1 MLNVPVSE
9 APARQPQGRSL
20 TLIRATAAWV
30 RQAFFRYHARE
41 ITHEQLRAVI
51 DQHRAVTTELH
62 HDSGWGIVD
71 SDTPDVQP

>member
-1 MLNVPVSE
+1 VPRLAHR
-9 APARQPQGRSL
+9 APARVPQGRSL

-51 DQHRAVTTELH
+51 DQHRGTATEPDH
-62 HDSGWGIVD
+62 GPGWGIVD